1 MRLRPK
7 FKMELLNK
15 IEDEIWKEYKS
26 YSKVEVY
33 LNEFHEDYYDERG
46 FPDGENIKIC
56 RKNDG
61 NIDLPKTLATMDF
74 DTMISM
80 AIDLDIPVPTVLP
93 SFPTFTRT
101 LVEGE
106 FGTSLA
112 YNNFM
117 KAYKLVYDDPEQA
130 IALANSSLETIIKHI
145 LVDKRISVEY
155 NKNDT
160 LRELVTKI
168 LKVFDYY
175 PSTDLQENVKRIG
188 SSLLCIAKEI
198 EDMRCDKTFAHGK
211 GQTDYVIDDN
221 LYSVYIVNS
230 VMTVGMFLI
239 SFYDK
244 KYPPVSSYDFDE
256 EIPF

>member
-1 MRLRPK
+1 
-7 FKMELLNK
+7 
-15 IEDEIWKEYKS
+15 
-26 YSKVEVY
+26 
-33 LNEFHEDYYDERG
+33 
-46 FPDGENIKIC
+46 
-56 RKNDG
+56 
-61 NIDLPKTLATMDF
+61 
-74 DTMISM
+74 MISM

-93 SFPTFTRT
+93 AFPTFTRT

-117 KAYKLVYDDPEQA
+117 KAYKLVYEAPEQA

-145 LVDKRISVEY
+145 LADERINIEY
-155 NKNDT
+155 NSKDT
-160 LRELVTKI
+160 LYKLVEAI
-168 LKVFDYY
+168 LKEFSYF
-175 PSTDLQENVKRIG
+175 PTKNMQNNVKKIG

-198 EDMRCDKTFAHGK
+198 EDMRSDKTFAHGK
-211 GQTDYVIDDN
+211 GKTDYVIDDN
-221 LYSVYIVNS
+221 LYSVYIINS
-230 VMTVGMFLI
+230 VITVGMFLI